1 MFLMDPDLAR
11 DQVRQRLADADRS
24 ARARRIVTARR
35 CDRRAE
41 RANRRAAR
49 AGAAAW

>member
-1 MFLMDPDLAR
+1 MFLMDPDLVL

-24 ARARRIVTARR
+24 ARARRIATARR

-41 RANRRAAR
+41 RATRRAAR
-49 AGAAAW
+49 AGAAVW

>member
-11 DQVRQRLADADRS
+11 DQVRERLVHADRS
-24 ARARRIVTARR
+24 ARARRNVTARR
-35 CDRRAE
+35 CDRRAA

-49 AGAAAW
+49 AGAAVW